1 MCKLTWDTVYQQ
13 AAFNAWGARR
23 VSSSSINK
31 RVGGSSR
38 AGVGRTWRESTSDVF
53 GGISE
58 LRQARR
64 GKRDAGKPHLNGGGT
79 KSASLPRRH
88 RGRRHQPTCA
98 FRHQT
103 KNSQMRLLFLP
114 LFPNPKR
121 VLFCKKRACERSA
134 SSCPPR
140 ARARAAPAA
149 YRAPHTTH
157 VLLVPGPRR
166 QLQNRD
172 SRSPAEIRL
181 RRSAGP

>member
-53 GGISE
+53 DGISE

-64 GKRDAGKPHLNGGGT
+64 GKRDAGTTAQRRRNQVGVITASPQG
-79 KSASLPRRH
+79 SAAPADVR
-88 RGRRHQPTCA
+88 

-103 KNSQMRLLFLP
+103 TRKCACSSFHC
-114 LFPNPKR
+114 FPTPREFCFARSVRANAQRHPVLR
-121 VLFCKKRACERSA
+121 V
-134 SSCPPR
+134 R
-140 ARARAAPAA
+140 ARAPLLPPIVRLT
-149 YRAPHTTH
+149 PHM
-157 VLLVPGPRR
+157 
-166 QLQNRD
+166 
-172 SRSPAEIRL
+172 SF
-181 RRSAGP
+181 